1 MSGQAAIQTQTAARP
16 AITPTASRVLQRQ
29 CACGQH
35 TAAVGECEECKKK
48 RGGALQRAAMSSSPV
63 QKAPPIVHE
72 VLRSSGQPLD
82 AETRTLMGSRFGHDF
97 SGVRVHADTKA
108 AESARAVNALAY
120 TVGRDIVFSTGRYAP
135 HRSDGQRLI
144 AHELTHVVQQSQSTG
159 SAPGTIEIGRS
170 GSSEEAEAARNE
182 FAIYPTTRAVGIVLQ
197 RHDDPN
203 QYLGGTNMVFN
214 SQGEARMAALAEA
227 TALGPGHTITHDPMP
242 ARGLP
247 HYHVVDPVG
256 RRVRGHFFYRTR
268 RRRRSYRVDWS
279 AVRRVVITLGLSLAM
294 IAVIIAAL
302 ADPEPATKLAL
313 AGLSAAMIAIVL
325 GRLSGE
331 EPDDQDLA

>member
-1 MSGQAAIQTQTAARP
+1 MNEQAAIESQ
-16 AITPTASRVLQRQ
+16 I
-29 CACGQH
+29 
-35 TAAVGECEECKKK
+35 AVKPPLPPSTSGL
-48 RGGALQRAAMSSSPV
+48 LQRAAIDSTPANG
-63 QKAPPIVHE
+63 APPIVHE
-72 VLRSSGQPLD
+72 VLRSSGQPL
-82 AETRTLMGSRFGHDF
+82 EFKTRATMEQRFRHDF
-97 SGVRVHADTKA
+97 SGVRVHTDAKA
-108 AESARAVNALAY
+108 AESARAVHALAY
-120 TVGRDIVFSTGRYAP
+120 TVGRNIIFSTGRYAP
-135 HRSDGQRLI
+135 YRSDGQRLI
-144 AHELTHVVQQSQSTG
+144 AHELTHVVQQSQSAG
-159 SAPGTIEIGRS
+159 SAHATLEIGRS
-170 GSSEEAEAARNE
+170 GSSEEAEAVQNE
-182 FAIYPTTRAVGIVLQ
+182 FAIHPSARTVGISLQ

-203 QYLGGTNMVFN
+203 QYLGGTNMVFDN
-214 SQGEARMAALAEA
+214 QGEARMAALAEA

-302 ADPEPATKLAL
+302 ADPEPASKLAL

-331 EPDDQDLA
+331 ETGDQNQA